1 MNRII
6 RQILENIHDTNRK
19 IKQLNFSRRLK
30 KEVNIG
36 ACGTQGYIIKNGLNK
51 GKVISGSK

>member
-6 RQILENIHDTNRK
+6 RQILDNINATNRK
-19 IKQLNFSRRLK
+19 LKQLNFSRSLK

-36 ACGTQGYIIKNGLNK
+36 ACGTQGYTIKQGLNK